1 MDITELFALGVRVGD
16 KLVAR
21 GETIA
26 VAESSA
32 GGLVSA
38 ALLARAGASAYYF
51 GGAVLYTRRSFRL
64 LTTLTADDTVGM
76 RSSSPPYAQLLAR
89 HQRLRF
95 RASWGLA
102 ETGAA
107 GPTGN
112 PYGDPA
118 GHSCLAVDGPVLRQR
133 LLLTGQDDRPRN
145 MIAFALAALQL
156 LDEAL
161 DAAQAAGSGAEAGTD
176 ARAEASAVA
185 GAGAG
190 AAGDKGADAP
200 VASPAPAALP

>member
-1 MDITELFALGVRVGD
+1 MDITDLFALGIRVGD

-51 GGAVLYTRRSFRL
+51 GGAVLYTRRSRRL
-64 LTTLTADDTVGM
+64 LTTLTSDDTVGM
-76 RSSSPPYAQLLAR
+76 RSSSPPWAQLLAR
-89 HQRLRF
+89 HQRQRF
-95 RASWGLA
+95 KASWGLA

-118 GHSCLAVDGPVLRQR
+118 GHSCLAVDGPVLRDR
-133 LLLTGQDDRPRN
+133 LLRTGVDDRPRN
-145 MIAFALAALQL
+145 MIAFAVAALEL
-156 LDEAL
+156 LEQAL
-161 DAAQAAGSGAEAGTD
+161 DAAPAAALVAAADAGPDAGT
-176 ARAEASAVA
+176 R
-185 GAGAG
+185 GA
-190 AAGDKGADAP
+190 
-200 VASPAPAALP
+200 

>member
-1 MDITELFALGVRVGD
+1 MDITDLFALGLRVGD

-21 GETIA
+21 GETIT

-32 GGLVSA
+32 GGLISA

-51 GGAVLYTRRSFRL
+51 GGAVLYTRRSRRL
-64 LTTLTADDTVGM
+64 LTTLTAADSLGM
-76 RSSSPPYAQLLAR
+76 RSSSPPWAQLLAR
-89 HQRLRF
+89 HQRTRF

-118 GHSCLAVDGPVLRQR
+118 GHSCLAVDGPVPRER
-133 LLLTGQDDRPRN
+133 LLRTGQDDRPRN
-145 MIAFALAALQL
+145 MVAFAMAALEL
-156 LDEAL
+156 LEQAIDAAPEVAAETAAATAPATAAQATTQAAPHATA
-161 DAAQAAGSGAEAGTD
+161 DAAQVAA
-176 ARAEASAVA
+176 
-185 GAGAG
+185 
-190 AAGDKGADAP
+190 ADADTRGR
-200 VASPAPAALP
+200 